1 MRPTFLSI
9 LMLLECSA
17 SAQTLDER
25 IAAARQT
32 IVKEPAKAQ
41 GYNELAAVLARKCRE
56 TANLDFCKQGEDAV
70 TQSLK
75 ISPNNFDGQ
84 HARVPILLVEQRYA
98 EALDEAR
105 RLNKKIPDDNSLY
118 GFMADAEMALGEY
131 AEAEKSAQWM
141 IDMRQVNAP
150 GLQRGARVR
159 ELLGYT
165 DGALEWWGSA
175 LRLTTAADTEER
187 AWILTQMARLN
198 LTIGKTEPADKQL
211 QQALVLEPEYPYA
224 LEQLASA
231 RMAQGMPG
239 EAVDLLQRRL
249 NRSVSIPAM
258 YELALAIEKTGDTA
272 KAAEAFEKF
281 HNAAMDAET
290 RPDNANRELILYF
303 ADHGRSK
310 EAVSLAQREL
320 ARRKD
325 IATLDAAAWAMYRNG
340 SASEAKK
347 LSDRALAT
355 GSKDLGI
362 AKHGELISAQFKALA
377 GKSAQ

>member
-1 MRPTFLSI
+1 
-9 LMLLECSA
+9 MLLECSA